1 MCRTIKCVEC
11 GSKLA
16 EVYDFDGLLGM
27 AKECGS
33 ENKESVFWICDAIT
47 PHYTLNKGVTSVTCN
62 KCHTDQSVFKRFGK
76 TYVRS
81 YPHLVVRR
89 NKT

>member
-1 MCRTIKCVEC
+1 MSRTIKCVSC
-11 GSKLA
+11 SSKLA
-16 EVYDFDGLLGM
+16 EVYAFDNLLGLT
-27 AKECGS
+27 KES
-33 ENKESVFWICDAIT
+33 ESESKESVFWICEAST
-47 PHYTLNKGVTSVTCN
+47 LHYTQNKGVTSVTCN
-62 KCHTDQSVFKRFGK
+62 KCHTDQSVFKRYGR